1 MRSRVITI
9 RVPTEIH
16 EKMRKLNINWSK
28 IIREYI
34 QEVIEKEER
43 RLAWLH
49 MMQEISNIPSA
60 EDGTAVKSVRED
72 RDNR

>member
-1 MRSRVITI
+1 MITI
-9 RVPTEIH
+9 RVSAEIQ
-16 EKMRKLNINWSK
+16 EKMKKLNINWSK
-28 IIREYI
+28 VIREYI

-43 RLAWLH
+43 RLAWLQ

>member
-1 MRSRVITI
+1 VITI
-9 RVPTEIH
+9 RVSAEIQ
-16 EKMRKLNINWSK
+16 EKMRKLNINWNK
-28 IIREYI
+28 VIREYI

-43 RLAWLH
+43 RLAWLQ

-60 EDGTAVKSVRED
+60 EDGTAAKSVRED

>member
-1 MRSRVITI
+1 MITI
-9 RVPTEIH
+9 RISAEIQ

-28 IIREYI
+28 VIREYI

-43 RLAWLH
+43 RLAWLQ
-49 MMQEISNIPSA
+49 MMREISNIPSA